1 MTELTDLTLTGI
13 RDGVAGGEFTATEV
27 ATAFNAPWPRRRRL

>member
-13 RDGVAGGEFTATEV
+13 RDGVAGAIYRDRGATPS
-27 ATAFNAPWPRRRRL
+27 TLPWPRRRRR